1 MKRTDVFVY
10 CELAGAELAEVGLE
24 MLGPAAK
31 MAEKYGGCACAVL
44 IGGGD
49 LDKAAA
55 QAALYGAGRVI
66 EVSGDEYAEYSCD
79 AYTHALTELCRKYE
93 PAALMIGSTPLGRDL
108 APRVACRLKTGLTA
122 DVTDISFNDELGCIN
137 WIMPAYGGQMLA
149 SIVCAEKMPQM
160 GTIRPGVFPAAPVSK
175 PAEADVIRED
185 IRFDAADIRTKLIK
199 IIKAETGGAKLRDAE
214 VVVAGGYGCR
224 DREGFALVEQL
235 AGVLGGA
242 VGASR
247 AAIDAGWAPA
257 ECQIGQSGVTV
268 KPKLYIA
275 CGISGAIQHTAG
287 MDKAGTIIAINPDP
301 EAPIFSIADIGIREE
316 LQDFIPCL
324 IRALSQEK

>member
-10 CELAGAELAEVGLE
+10 CELAGAELSEVGFE

-31 MAEKYGGCACAVL
+31 IAEKYGGCACAVL

-49 LDKAAA
+49 LDEVASQAA
-55 QAALYGAGRVI
+55 QYGAGRVI
-66 EVSGDEYAEYSCD
+66 IVSGDEYDEYSCD
-79 AYTHALTELCRKYE
+79 AYTYVLTELCRKYE
-93 PAALMIGSTPLGRDL
+93 PAALMIGATPIGRDL

-122 DVTDISFNDELGCIN
+122 DVTSISFNEELGCIN
-137 WIMPAYGGQMLA
+137 WIMPAYGGKMLA

-160 GTIRPGVFPAAPVSK
+160 GTIRPSTFPITPILEPTKAA
-175 PAEADVIRED
+175 VIRED
-185 IRFDAADIRTKLIK
+185 IFFDTKDIRTKLVK
-199 IIKAETGGAKLRDAE
+199 IIKAETSRARLHDAE
-214 VVVAGGYGCR
+214 IVVAGGYGCHDR
-224 DREGFALVEQL
+224 DGFALVEQL
-235 AGVLGGA
+235 AAALGGT

-257 ECQIGQSGVTV
+257 ECQIGQSGMTV

-287 MDKAGTIIAINPDP
+287 MDRSGMIIAINSDP
-301 EAPIFSIADIGIREE
+301 EAPIFSIAHIGIKAK